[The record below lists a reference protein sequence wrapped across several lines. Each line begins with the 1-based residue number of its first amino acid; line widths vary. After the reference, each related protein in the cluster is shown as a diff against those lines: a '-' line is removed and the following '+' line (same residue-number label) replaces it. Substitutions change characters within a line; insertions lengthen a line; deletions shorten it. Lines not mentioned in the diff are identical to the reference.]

1 MANLTR
7 KEFLLICGAGL
18 TGIIGTALTIKP
30 KTEEKTEYITNLQVN
45 PNEFLLL
52 QNQDKFYVALGGV
65 GLIQGEENEFVDEL
79 ISKNIVDYDACDIHG
94 LPKAQE
100 TDTTSFN
107 DLTISTDDGLNYTL
121 SSENEDLIKSTT
133 KHSSDILAH
142 NYELFG
148 QISKTR

>member
-1 MANLTR
+1 MTNLTR

-18 TGIIGTALTIKP
+18 TGIIGTSLTIKP
-30 KTEEKTEYITNLQVN
+30 KTEERTEYITNLQVN

-52 QNQDKFYVALGGV
+52 QNQDKFYIALGGI

-79 ISKNIVDYDACDIHG
+79 ISKNIVDCDACDIHE

-100 TDTTSFN
+100 TDTTSFDN
-107 DLTISTDDGLNYTL
+107 LTISTDDGLNYTL
-121 SSENEDLIKSTT
+121 SSKNKNLIKSTT
-133 KHSSDILAH
+133 KYSSDILAH